1 MSDHPDFSTSLSL
14 QPTGNQ
20 CLVRSNLDFSGL
32 TVYIELNVC
41 YDASAEEAT
50 GALNG
55 PSSRVDH
62 SQVDEVTCAHAT
74 FQFPKTPNVGKQL
87 AEDREFVVNLM
98 GGSLWA
104 PIDLQE
110 LAKRGASF
118 TSLVFLCNSFFV
130 GF

>member
-1 MSDHPDFSTSLSL
+1 M
-14 QPTGNQ
+14 QPAGNQ
-20 CLVRSNLDFSGL
+20 CLVRSNLDPAGL

-50 GALNG
+50 GALNR
-55 PSSRVDH
+55 PTDH

-98 GGSLWA
+98 GGSLGA
-104 PIDLQE
+104 PVDLQE
-110 LAKRGASF
+110 LAKRGASNVK
-118 TSLVFLCNSFFV
+118 LVFYGLLIATLKDSFLSSCDYIM
-130 GF
+130 